1 MTKENQILIELLV
14 DVDNWAKLKSK
25 LEKFNTSQ
33 TETTS
38 KKTIAGN
45 IFEVF
50 CKYYFQADPK
60 KTDLYTDVWLYKE
73 IPLEISKKLNLPS
86 IDHGIDLLLKD
97 IDSNYYAVQCK
108 FKNDETKSLSWSG
121 DKIANVFALGT
132 NCHKIIVFTN
142 ASDTTSVAKSFT
154 EKFDQIAFDEL
165 DSIEADVFKSI
176 LQIAKGNQ
184 PLNLLKYLP
193 KDHQKDAIKNVVE
206 HFQNNNPRGQ
216 LILPCGA
223 GKTLTALWIKEE
235 LKPKTTLVLV
245 PSLALLKQIKNDW
258 SRHKNNFYRYL
269 CVCSESDIDK
279 DQPDSVNV
287 HTYEIGGPVTT
298 NPENV
303 RIFLNKDGDK
313 VVYSTY
319 QSIEVIS
326 EACQKIKGF
335 SFDLIIC
342 DEAHRTAGSKNK
354 NIFTLV
360 HNNLKLPAS
369 KRLYMTATPK
379 VVSKK
384 LRNKLGDDY
393 DDLLC
398 DMSNPEIFGEE
409 AYRMTFGKAIE
420 LGILVDY
427 RIVGIGVT
435 DRQIKKFIE
444 ERNYIGK
451 ISIDE
456 LAHNF
461 ALELVM
467 NKYNAFHGISF
478 HSKVQYAQEFAI
490 RHKEFFINVFSES
503 VNGNQTTTYRSRVL
517 RDFRLSEK
525 GLVSN
530 ARCLTEGVDVPTID
544 LIYFCDPKTSKIDIV
559 QASGRALRTDPTE
572 KKQLGYIVV
581 PLFHHI
587 EDDVEKEIKKQ
598 PIFEHLIQVIR
609 SLCDQDERLQAE
621 INELSFKKG
630 KKGNSKISIDFSDE
644 ETEKIV
650 TLEGLEKK
658 IRDVLFDEIIEK
670 TRNYW
675 DVRFKELKDY
685 IHKYGN
691 STISK
696 NNLEYKELYHWIG
709 NLRKNYYQNTL
720 DKEKVKRLNEIG
732 FEWKGEN
739 RREINDL
746 DLIWKQSYDKLK
758 EYFLTN
764 GNSNI
769 PARYE
774 ADKPLGTWCV
784 AQRVKYDKNKLDIEK
799 IALLEEINFIW
810 DPKNVYPQ
818 FIQELEQYKIKH
830 GDCQVPQGSTIYPQ
844 LARQVF
850 RMRRIKR
857 HGELQ
862 TNGDIVLKEGG
873 RLPKW
878 VITKLEEMGF
888 EWDVSFPEWLDRFSE
903 LNEFYLK
910 HGYSNVKQSENPSL
924 YQWCYKQRS
933 QYESLT
939 DEQIS
944 KLRSIN
950 FSFEINKN
958 DEFETFTQ
966 RIESLKEY
974 YNEHKTFEIAVKSKQ
989 TSSLRHWLKRIK
1001 KEYNEGTLSS
1011 EKIKMLH
1018 DIGFEIIN
1026 DKENNNEA
1034 WEEKF
1039 KQLEEH
1045 YASKKTFLISKYD
1058 KNQALKSWLIYQRT
1072 LFRNGQM
1079 PIERIAKFKDIGYS
1093 FENKYTGTNKIVTDT
1108 FWNQRIE
1115 ELKTYYAKTG
1125 NYYIPVKDK
1134 ENDSLRIWIQSVK
1147 RKFRDR
1153 QLTEEQ
1159 ITELTNLNFDF
1170 SQNKKGIRSSEN
1182 IGDAWM
1188 QRLNE
1193 LKAFYEK
1200 RGTFYVP
1207 RQDES
1212 YNTLYNWIITQRALF
1227 NKGELSNEKVHL
1239 MNSIGFSISTNYF
1252 PKKEYPKNNLWDENW
1267 NLNFQ
1272 ILKDYFESN
1281 NTFFIPQT
1289 DIEHR
1294 ATLIWLRNQKHKFNK
1309 GILEPDRI
1317 EKLKSIGYSFDIK
1330 YTGIS
1335 NLKIKAEK
1343 TPKPL
1348 IENWNEQY
1356 LNLITYKLEN
1366 GDTNVPKSSNNK
1378 TLANWVFRQR
1388 YNFRINK
1395 LSEEQIK
1402 KLNLIGFEWEVNRQA
1417 DHSDAWQNKYLEL
1430 KNIFE
1435 KTGKCFVSKN
1445 DNKSLSSWVLQQR
1458 MNKRK
1463 NKLSPE
1469 KIEFLNQIKFEW
1481 DPESKGGEPDDDQW
1495 FNMLQQLQQYK
1506 DKFGDC
1512 NVSQLNV
1519 EYKKLGRWLNDQRVN
1534 NTRNK
1539 LLPHRKSLLNDI
1551 GVIWNTKE
1559 HEWNLK
1565 FEMLKVFYD
1574 KNGHFNVKQSD
1585 LEYNGLYN
1593 WLFKIKKTGLTA
1605 DRKEKFAS
1613 IGFNTKDIKTNETN

>member
-1 MTKENQILIELLV
+1 MTKENQILIELLNGV
-14 DVDNWAKLKSK
+14 VNWAELKVK
-25 LEKFNTSQ
+25 LEQFNTSQ

-38 KKTIAGN
+38 KKTIAGK

-50 CKYYFQADPK
+50 SKYYFLTDPK
-60 KTDLYTDVWLYKE
+60 QKDLYKTVWLYND
-73 IPLEISKKLNLPS
+73 IPSEISKKLSLPPV
-86 IDHGIDLLLKD
+86 DHGIDLLLVDHDEK
-97 IDSNYYAVQCK
+97 YYAVQCK
-108 FKNDETKSLSWSG
+108 FTNDETKILSWRG
-121 DKIANVFALGT
+121 DKIAHVFGLGT
-132 NCHKIIVFTN
+132 LCDKIIVFTN
-142 ASDTTSVAKSFT
+142 ASDTAQVAKDFN
-154 EKFDQIAFDEL
+154 EKFIQIAFEEL
-165 DSIEADVFKSI
+165 DSIENDVFEFI
-176 LQIAKGNQ
+176 YEVAKGNQ
-184 PLNLLKYLP
+184 PKELKKYSPEAHQISAINDVTNYL
-193 KDHQKDAIKNVVE
+193 KS
-206 HFQNNNPRGQ
+206 NPRTQ

-223 GKTLTALWIKEE
+223 GKTLTALWIKEK
-235 LKPKTTLVLV
+235 LQSSNTLVLV

-258 SRHKNNFYRYL
+258 SRHKNSYFRYI
-269 CVCSESDIDK
+269 CVCSEKDIDK
-279 DQPDSVNV
+279 DRNEDKIEV
-287 HTYEIGGPVTT
+287 HTYEIGAPVTT
-298 NPENV
+298 KPIDV
-303 RIFLNKDGDK
+303 SRFLSNNFEK
-313 VVYSTY
+313 VVYCTY
-319 QSIEVIS
+319 QSLEVIK
-326 EACQKIKGF
+326 EACSLNPNF
-335 SFDLIIC
+335 TFDLIIF
-342 DEAHRTAGSKNK
+342 DEAHRTTGSKKK
-354 NIFTLV
+354 NIFTLA
-360 HNNLKLPAS
+360 HYDINIPAV
-369 KRLYMTATPK
+369 KRMYMTATPK
-379 VVSKK
+379 VVNIRLKS
-384 LRNKLGDDY
+384 RLGEEY
-393 DDLLC
+393 QDLLC
-398 DMSNPEIFGEE
+398 DMSNPEIYGEE
-409 AYRMTFGKAIE
+409 SHRLSFGDAINQK
-420 LGILVDY
+420 ILVDY
-427 RIVGIGVT
+427 KIIGIGVN
-435 DRQIKKFIE
+435 DKQVKKFID
-444 ERNYIGK
+444 ERNYIGNLTAED
-451 ISIDE
+451 I
-456 LAHNF
+456 AHNY
-461 ALELVM
+461 ALNLVM
-467 NKYNAFHGISF
+467 NKYNASHCLSF
-478 HSKVQYAQEFAI
+478 HSLVAGARTFAQ
-490 RHKEFFINVFSES
+490 RHSEMFPDVYS
-503 VNGNQTTTYRSRVL
+503 EYVEGNQTTTYRAKVL
-517 RDFRLSEK
+517 RRFKNEQK
-525 GLVSN
+525 GVVSN

-544 LIYFCDPKTSKIDIV
+544 LIYFCDPKSSKIDIV
-559 QASGRALRTDPTE
+559 QATGRALRKDRKE
-572 KKQLGYIVV
+572 NKKLRGLIVV
-581 PLFHHI
+581 PLFHSSDTDI
-587 EDDVEKEIKKQ
+587 EVEIKKK
-598 PIFEHLIQVIR
+598 PIFNYLIQVVR
-609 SLCDQDERLQAE
+609 SLCDQDERLEAE
-621 INELSFKKG
+621 INNLSFKKG
-630 KKGNSKISIDFSDE
+630 KKSGSKIEIDFLDS
-644 ETEKIV
+644 ETEKVIL
-650 TLEGLEKK
+650 LEGLEKRIK
-658 IRDVLFDEIIEK
+658 DVLFDEIIEK

-675 DVRFKELKDY
+675 DVRFLELKQY
-685 IHKYGN
+685 IEKFGN

-746 DLIWKQSYDKLK
+746 DFIWKQSYEKLK
-758 EYFLTN
+758 TYFVEL
-764 GNSNI
+764 GDSDV
-769 PARYE
+769 PVRYS
-774 ADKPLGTWCV
+774 DKSLGTWCV
-784 AQRVKYDKNKLDIEK
+784 SQRVKRKEDKLEKWQIELLDKL
-799 IALLEEINFIW
+799 NFNW
-810 DPKNVYPQ
+810 KPKNRLDD
-818 FIQELEQYKIKH
+818 FL
-830 GDCQVPQGSTIYPQ
+830 Q
-844 LARQVF
+844 LLRKY
-850 RMRRIKR
+850 ID
-857 HGELQ
+857 E
-862 TNGDIVLKEGG
+862 NGHTKVVQSETRYGL
-873 RLPKW
+873 LPKW
-878 VITKLEEMGF
+878 VNRYRTVYNTGTRDKNGNIKSAQGSLPAKYIKELDELGFLWYAGTADWNERFEELK
-888 EWDVSFPEWLDRFSE
+888 D
-903 LNEFYLK
+903 FYHK
-910 HGYSNVKQSENPSL
+910 YGYSNVKQSDNSSL

-939 DEQIS
+939 DEEIS

-950 FSFEINKN
+950 FSFELNKN
-958 DEFETFTQ
+958 NEFETFTE
-966 RIESLKEY
+966 RIESLKKY
-974 YNEHKTFEIAVKSKQ
+974 YNEHKTFDITVNSKE
-989 TSSLRHWLKRIK
+989 TNSLRYWLKRIK
-1001 KEYNEGTLSS
+1001 KEYNEGALYS

-1026 DKENNNEA
+1026 DKENDNQA

-1045 YASKKTFLISKYD
+1045 YESKKTFLISKYD
-1058 KNQALKSWLIYQRT
+1058 TNQALKSWLIYQRT

-1079 PIERIAKFKDIGYS
+1079 PIERIEKFKDIGYS

-1115 ELKTYYAKTG
+1115 ELKTYYTKTG

-1134 ENDSLRIWIQSVK
+1134 ENDSLRIWIQSIK

-1159 ITELTNLNFDF
+1159 IAELSSLNFDF
-1170 SQNKKGIRSSEN
+1170 SQNKKGIRSSE
-1182 IGDAWM
+1182 IVGDAWM
-1188 QRLNE
+1188 ARLNE
-1193 LKAFYEK
+1193 LKEFYE
-1200 RGTFYVP
+1200 RHMTFYVP

-1227 NKGELSNEKVHL
+1227 NKDELANEKVHL

-1289 DIEHR
+1289 DIVHR
-1294 ATLIWLRNQKHKFNK
+1294 ATLVWLRNQKHKFNK

-1335 NLKIKAEK
+1335 NLKIKTEK
-1343 TPKPL
+1343 APKPL

-1356 LNLITYKLEN
+1356 LNLITYKLEK

-1417 DHSDAWQNKYLEL
+1417 DHTDAWQNKYLEL

-1435 KTGKCFVSKN
+1435 KNGKCFVSKN

-1463 NKLSPE
+1463 NKLSPD
-1469 KIEFLNQIKFEW
+1469 KIELLNQVKFEW

-1512 NVSQLNV
+1512 NVSQLSV
-1519 EYKKLGRWLNDQRVN
+1519 DYKKLGRWLNDQRVN

-1565 FEMLKVFYD
+1565 FEMLKVFYN

-1585 LEYNGLYN
+1585 LEYSGLYN

-1605 DRKEKFAS
+1605 DRKEKFDA
-1613 IGFNTKDIKTNETN
+1613 IGFNTKEIMTNEKN